1 MEFANKEMDN
11 VVLSIDGRKEVNDYM
26 RPFRGGQ
33 GSYDVIVPKFQKFA
47 DSRNQE
53 RYYVRGTYTHHNLDF
68 SVLPSLLPVH
78 HILQKAVAGL
88 PHG

>member
-68 SVLPSLLPVH
+68 SVRKTCHSF
-78 HILQKAVAGL
+78 LQNMMHWQKRW
-88 PHG
+88 